1 MGILPQKLKMV
12 QKRQLAEEEYDA
24 SPKHLKLENSCQL
37 VSCLEFPSKDIS
49 PKSFISGY
57 DMTGI
62 TEAPFF
68 KETSE
73 SESPFESGKITDL
86 PVCTEKDV
94 GYSHLKEVPIGAE
107 YQAVIPEW
115 CGYDANNASFRSCSS
130 KTLAFCRTSPANST
144 DDENKFMGSRVISNH
159 EADGTFC
166 NDDAVGRGRTD
177 CHCEDPDSLRCVRQH
192 IKEAREKLRRNIG
205 HERFLELGFYSMG
218 DVVACK
224 WTEEDEQLFHEVV
237 YSNPVSLGR
246 NFWVHLAEAFPSR
259 TNQEI
264 VSYYFNVFVLQRR
277 AEQNRCDPMNADS
290 DDDEWQGSDQDEDLC
305 RDEIEKYG
313 FSIGNPGFDYNED
326 MGFLHGFRGSI
337 NFSETQS
344 AMVDENGGDC
354 DFQDDSC
361 TSSDTGVEPE
371 ASDVKVDC
379 GKLWSNRDFILE
391 PLDSKG
397 WDMGCFS
404 FPRNKTDFLSTG
416 SMIEEVFGVESWNI
430 TVKDNKK
437 ASS

>member
-1 MGILPQKLKMV
+1 MV

-37 VSCLEFPSKDIS
+37 VSCLEFPSKDG
-49 PKSFISGY
+49 PVKSCISGISE
-57 DMTGI
+57 D
-62 TEAPFF
+62 PFME
-68 KETSE
+68 ETSE
-73 SESPFESGKITDL
+73 SERRFESGKILDL

-94 GYSHLKEVPIGAE
+94 GYSHLLRFPPLKEVPIGPE

-115 CGYDANNASFRSCSS
+115 CGYDANNISFRSGSS
-130 KTLAFCRTSPANST
+130 KTSAFCQTSEANSIY
-144 DDENKFMGSRVISNH
+144 DENKFMGSCIVSIH
-159 EADGTFC
+159 ETDGTVC
-166 NDDAVGRGRTD
+166 NDDAVGRGRTG
-177 CHCEDPDSLRCVRQH
+177 CCCEDPDSLRCVRQH
-192 IKEAREKLRRNIG
+192 IREAREKIRRNIG
-205 HERFLELGFYSMG
+205 HERFLELGFCSMG

-237 YSNPVSLGR
+237 YSNPVSLGK

-290 DDDEWQGSDQDEDLC
+290 DDDEWQGSDQDENLC

-313 FSIGNPGFDYNED
+313 FSIGNPVFDYNED

-337 NFSETQS
+337 NFSETQAS
-344 AMVDENGGDC
+344 MVDENGGDC

-371 ASDVKVDC
+371 ASEVKVDC

-391 PLDSKG
+391 PLDSKA
-397 WDMGCFS
+397 WDVGCFS

-437 ASS
+437 GSS